1 MKQQKTIEGI
11 AFFIQSDKLS
21 GAEKRVAKLAQ
32 RLSSMGVKALIFT
45 DAQTADVYR
54 KAQYVD
60 SARQKTLNLALE
72 IEKTTSES
80 PEKRTNSAEIGDGV
94 ATFVFC

>member
-1 MKQQKTIEGI
+1 M
-11 AFFIQSDKLS
+11 S
-21 GAEKRVAKLAQ
+21 R
-32 RLSSMGVKALIFT
+32 RLS
-45 DAQTADVYR
+45 R
-54 KAQYVD
+54 
-60 SARQKTLNLALE
+60 ARQKTLNLALE